1 VSKFPIKPIVIFQL
15 VNSLRKTTDK
25 PMLVA
30 GQLADVLARELRAGG
45 DAWAVRTGGAP
56 VDVEAVVYVVGD
68 EITEEDEQV
77 LKAAHRAR
85 VPTIVVAA
93 GREAPARIPFV
104 LATDVVR
111 VPTGSGFPVDRI
123 AHVLMHKLGEEGSS
137 LARHLPVLRRP
148 FCAEMTASFARK
160 NGIIGVAVFVPG
172 ADLPILTVNQIRL
185 VLRICAAY
193 GLEIDGQRAPEIAA
207 TIGAG
212 FGFRTVARELLG
224 AIPFAGWLLKGA
236 IAYAGTRAL
245 GEAAVR
251 YAEARSVTPPQGS
264 VSPSSS

>member
-1 VSKFPIKPIVIFQL
+1 VKKLPIKPVVIFSL
-15 VNSLRKTTDK
+15 VNSLRKTSDR

-68 EITEEDEQV
+68 EVTEEDEQV
-77 LKAAHRAR
+77 LKAAHRAH
-85 VPTIVVAA
+85 VPTIAVAA
-93 GREAPARIPFV
+93 GRQAPARIPFV

-111 VPTGSGFPVDRI
+111 VPTGTGFPVERI

-148 FCAEMTASFARK
+148 FSAEIIESFARK

-172 ADLPILTVNQIRL
+172 ADLPLLTVNQIRM

-236 IAYAGTRAL
+236 IAYVGTRAL

-251 YAEARSVTPPQGS
+251 YAEARTVT
-264 VSPSSS
+264 SPSTAVD